1 MIPQTMPKLHPCTTA
16 ILGMLAHL
24 TQYCAA
30 YKAHIGSEVGTDHV
44 LGAEVLD
51 TAQGLRGLL
60 NGPTGSDDCGKID
73 AMILSMLTTAGFSE
87 VDINN

>member
-16 ILGMLAHL
+16 VLGMLAYL

-30 YKAHIGSEVGTDHV
+30 YKARTGSEVGTDYV
-44 LGAEVLD
+44 LGTEVLNI
-51 TAQGLRGLL
+51 AQGLRGLL

-87 VDINN
+87 ADINN